1 MQRPHKPH
9 SCVGL
14 LLAAGY
20 GRRYG
25 SDKRKACLPAGT
37 PLLLASLRAAEAVMD
52 EVWVVLRPED
62 DLEDLALAGH
72 TRIVR
77 CEHAHHGMG
86 SSLACGVQAISQASD
101 AKALMLL
108 LGDMPWI
115 RPGTLETLLAGATE
129 DSIVVPVAD
138 GQRGHPVIFGRH
150 FWSDLLTLQG
160 DQGARGII
168 ERHPQAVV
176 RMKVDDAGVILDV
189 DTPHALGGCRGETPL

>member
-1 MQRPHKPH
+1 MQSPHKPH

-25 SDKRKACLPAGT
+25 SDKRKARLPAGT

-115 RPGTLETLLAGATE
+115 RPGTLETLLGRAAE
-129 DSIVVPVAD
+129 DSIVVPLAA
-138 GQRGHPVIFGRH
+138 GRRGHPVIFGRR
-150 FWSDLLTLQG
+150 FWPELMALEG
-160 DQGARGII
+160 DQGARSVLARYREAMI
-168 ERHPQAVV
+168 P
-176 RMKVDDAGVILDV
+176 VDTQDPGVLLDV
-189 DTPHALGGCRGETPL
+189 DTPDALVTGVKSPH

>member
-1 MQRPHKPH
+1 MQSLHKPH

-101 AKALMLL
+101 ARALMLL

-115 RPGTLETLLAGATE
+115 RPGTLETLLGRAAE
-129 DSIVVPVAD
+129 DSIVVPLAA
-138 GQRGHPVIFGRH
+138 GRRGHPVIFGRR
-150 FWSDLLTLQG
+150 FWPELMALEG
-160 DQGARGII
+160 DQGARSVLARYREAMI
-168 ERHPQAVV
+168 P
-176 RMKVDDAGVILDV
+176 VDTQDPGVLLDV
-189 DTPHALGGCRGETPL
+189 DTPDALVTGVKSPH

>member
-1 MQRPHKPH
+1 
-9 SCVGL
+9 
-14 LLAAGY
+14 
-20 GRRYG
+20 
-25 SDKRKACLPAGT
+25 
-37 PLLLASLRAAEAVMD
+37 MD

-115 RPGTLETLLAGATE
+115 RPGTLETLLGRAAE
-129 DSIVVPVAD
+129 DSIVVPLAA
-138 GQRGHPVIFGRH
+138 GRRGHPVIFGRR
-150 FWSDLLTLQG
+150 FWPELMALEG
-160 DQGARGII
+160 DQGARSVLARYREAMI
-168 ERHPQAVV
+168 P
-176 RMKVDDAGVILDV
+176 VDTQDPGVLLDV
-189 DTPHALGGCRGETPL
+189 DTPDALVTGVKSPH

>member
-1 MQRPHKPH
+1 MQSPHKPH

-115 RPGTLETLLAGATE
+115 RPGTLETLLGRAAE
-129 DSIVVPVAD
+129 DSIVVPLAA
-138 GQRGHPVIFGRH
+138 GRRGHPVIFGRR
-150 FWSDLLTLQG
+150 FWPELMALEG
-160 DQGARGII
+160 DQGARSVLARYREAMI
-168 ERHPQAVV
+168 P
-176 RMKVDDAGVILDV
+176 VDTQDPGVLLDV
-189 DTPHALGGCRGETPL
+189 DTPDALVTGVKSPH

>member
-1 MQRPHKPH
+1 MQSLHKPH

-37 PLLLASLRAAEAVMD
+37 PLLLASLRAAKAVMD

-150 FWSDLLTLQG
+150 FWSELMDLEG
-160 DQGARGII
+160 DQGARSVLARSR
-168 ERHPQAVV
+168 EAVIP
-176 RMKVDDAGVILDV
+176 VDTQDPGVLLDV
-189 DTPHALGGCRGETPL
+189 DTPDALVTGVKSLH

>member
-1 MQRPHKPH
+1 MQSPHKPH

-52 EVWVVLRPED
+52 EVWVVLKPED

-72 TRIVR
+72 ARIVR

-150 FWSDLLTLQG
+150 FWSELMDLEG
-160 DQGARGII
+160 DQGARSVLARSR
-168 ERHPQAVV
+168 EAVIP
-176 RMKVDDAGVILDV
+176 VDTQDPGVLLDV
-189 DTPHALGGCRGETPL
+189 DTPDALVTGVKSLH

>member
-1 MQRPHKPH
+1 MQSPHKPH

-115 RPGTLETLLAGATE
+115 RPGTLETLLGQAAE
-129 DSIVVPVAD
+129 DSIVVPLAA
-138 GQRGHPVIFGRH
+138 GRRGHPVIFGRH
-150 FWSDLLTLQG
+150 FWPELMALEG
-160 DQGARGII
+160 DQGARSVLARYR
-168 ERHPQAVV
+168 EAVIQV
-176 RMKVDDAGVILDV
+176 ETQDSRILLDV
-189 DTPHALGGCRGETPL
+189 DTPDALITGA